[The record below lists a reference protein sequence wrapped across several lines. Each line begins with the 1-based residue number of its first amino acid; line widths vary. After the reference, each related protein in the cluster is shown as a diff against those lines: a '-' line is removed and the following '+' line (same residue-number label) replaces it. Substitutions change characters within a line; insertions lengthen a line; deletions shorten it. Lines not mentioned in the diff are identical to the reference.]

1 MTAELEELI
10 SFRADHVAFPL
21 HTAELQR
28 LSNTELEAY
37 LKLRKQLILD
47 AEANPLA
54 NGYIPHIWTVLD
66 QQIAELRSKFPK
78 GVIKLIIWGG
88 HRSSKTRK
96 ASNYVLNDIVDH
108 PGHRW
113 WCCDSTEAMARTNQM
128 RLLWEQMPE
137 AWKNVPRDQ
146 VTDIRYSVSDG
157 FPKNKFITPTASE
170 VEFKFYSIDVKDL
183 PGPEID
189 GIWGD
194 ELMPLDWVKFAMFRL
209 VNRNGIFLLTFTPEF
224 GWNDTIQYFYEGAQ
238 IVEESEAELL
248 PKYDADGN
256 QIGHRSVPRIMQCAD
271 PTARIIFFHT
281 KDNPFGNYPGLVQE
295 LKGKSE
301 EEILIRAYGVCTK
314 SHTAAF
320 PMFNKRAHVITQ
332 AQFAA
337 ILKQNPKTLRFQ
349 LLDPCDGRNWFMIWV
364 ACPRPDKWV
373 IYREWPSHGNPKAY
387 IEGIGH
393 IGPWALS
400 GSAADGVMGPA
411 QKSFGFSLQ
420 AYVDEILRQEN
431 GETIFARYIDSRYA
445 TSPRVGAEHVTSLIE
460 QIGEVGMDFLCMV
473 PGKGR
478 IIGMDRNDG
487 SVDLINSALYY
498 DVETD
503 LGKFSPKL
511 SRLNEPQLQVVDT
524 CPNTI
529 YALEHWTGQDGQ
541 KGACKDPIDCVRG
554 LFLSSVNYV
563 GDDMY
568 AFTGGGR

>member
-1 MTAELEELI
+1 VTQELEELI
-10 SFRADHVAFPL
+10 SFRTDHVAFPL
-21 HTAELQR
+21 HTSELQR

-66 QQIAELRSKFPK
+66 QQIAELRAKFPK

-238 IVEESEAELL
+238 IIESTDAPLL
-248 PKYDADGN
+248 PKFDADGN
-256 QIGHRSVPRIMQCAD
+256 KIGVRQVPRIMQCAD

-281 KDNPFGNYPGLVQE
+281 SDNPFGNYPGLVQE
-295 LKGKSE
+295 LAGKSE

-337 ILKQNPKTLRFQ
+337 IVKQNPKLKKFH
-349 LLDPCDGRNWFMIWV
+349 LVDPCDGRNWSQIWI
-364 ACPRPDKWV
+364 ACPYPDKF
-373 IYREWPSHGNPKAY
+373 ILYREWPSHGHPKAY

-400 GSAADGVMGPA
+400 GAAADGVMGPA
-411 QKSFGFSLQ
+411 QKSFGFSLT
-420 AYVDEILRQEN
+420 AYVDEILRQED
-431 GETIFARYIDSRYA
+431 GEEIFARYIDSRYA
-445 TSPRVGAEHVTSLIE
+445 TARRTDYERVTTLQE
-460 QIGEVGMDFLCMV
+460 QLGECGMDFLSMV
-473 PGKGR
+473 PESR
-478 IIGMDRNDG
+478 ILGAKDG
-487 SVDLINSALYY
+487 SIDMINSALYY
-498 DVETD
+498 DVETE
-503 LGKFSPKL
+503 LGKYSAKL
-511 SRLNEPQLQVVDT
+511 SRMNEPQLQVLDT

-529 YALEHWTGQDGQ
+529 YSLEHWTGRDGQ
-541 KGACKDPIDCVRG
+541 KGACKDFIDCIRG
-554 LFLSSVNYV
+554 AFLSSVNFV

-568 AFTGGGR
+568 SFVGGGR